1 MRRAPT
7 RRRARRSARRA
18 VPATTAHAHPPPRLL
33 LRARRLQ
40 QTYEIF
46 DLAGLSTA
54 MLTLSTINFAR
65 DVLLNFAT
73 HYPSSFR
80 KAVIINAPSFIPRFW
95 GFVSGVLPNSVKAKV
110 VFKGDD
116 FWETLRRTS
125 PRRLQ
130 GRASHADLVRAP
142 TPAGGAAVG
151 AADGGQRR
159 RGRRRG
165 APPVVTW

>member
-1 MRRAPT
+1 
-7 RRRARRSARRA
+7 
-18 VPATTAHAHPPPRLL
+18 
-33 LRARRLQ
+33 
-40 QTYEIF
+40 
-46 DLAGLSTA
+46 

-116 FWETLRRTS
+116 FWETLQEDLTEEA
-125 PRRLQ
+125 LAWV
-130 GRASHADLVRAP
+130 RASHADLVRADARRRRAAHG
-142 TPAGGAAVG
+142 AGGDG
-151 AADGGQRR
+151 GGQRR

>member
-1 MRRAPT
+1 
-7 RRRARRSARRA
+7 
-18 VPATTAHAHPPPRLL
+18 
-33 LRARRLQ
+33 
-40 QTYEIF
+40 
-46 DLAGLSTA
+46 

-116 FWETLRRTS
+116 FWETLQEDLTEEA
-125 PRRLQ
+125 LAWV
-130 GRASHADLVRAP
+130 RASHADLVRAP
-142 TPAGGAAVG
+142 TPIGTAAP
-151 AADGGQRR
+151 QREEAE
-159 RGRRRG
+159 GEEEDE
-165 APPVVTW
+165 AESHPS